1 MSLPDPNTLLT
12 KAEAKAKLG
21 NISDGV
27 LRRLIRQGKL
37 RAVKYGVTTP
47 LRFRALD
54 VERCIENLLTPGPDL
69 SHLAAPSHVA
79 SPVAAPGN
87 AGKDGSR

>member
-1 MSLPDPNTLLT
+1 VNPPAPATLLT

-21 NISDGV
+21 NISDGI

-37 RAVKYGVTTP
+37 RAVKYGQTTP

-54 VERCIENLLTPGPDL
+54 VERCLESLLTPGPTVTHRGAERSTA
-69 SHLAAPSHVA
+69 SH
-79 SPVAAPGN
+79 
-87 AGKDGSR
+87 GKETTP

>member
-1 MSLPDPNTLLT
+1 MNMPAPDTLLT

-21 NISDGV
+21 NISDGI

-37 RAVKYGVTTP
+37 RAIKYGQTTP

-54 VERCIENLLTPGPDL
+54 VERCIENLLTPGPEV
-69 SHLAAPSHVA
+69 SRLASPSHVA
-79 SPVAAPGN
+79 SPVAATGN
-87 AGKDGSR
+87 TGKAGAL